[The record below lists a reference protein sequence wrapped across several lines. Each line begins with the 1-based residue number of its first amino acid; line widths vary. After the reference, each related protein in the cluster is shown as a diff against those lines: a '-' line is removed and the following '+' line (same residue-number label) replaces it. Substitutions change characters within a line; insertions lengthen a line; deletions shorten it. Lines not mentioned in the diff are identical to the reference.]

1 MVRFVPRV
9 VLLGVPSARLRAVL
23 LAVAALAACGGRH
36 RAQRPAKIENA
47 GLVEPAPASSAP
59 APPVMDDPD
68 PVLAPETLAALRL
81 HAPSPLPPPPADAS
95 NRFADD
101 ARAALFGRR
110 LFFDPRFSGKL
121 IDGDNDGSVRALGKK
136 GETGKVACAGCHL
149 PATVF
154 ADSRSVQ
161 QQTSLGAGW
170 GLRRA
175 PSLLDVGQSRVL
187 MWDGRRDAL
196 YNQVF
201 GPIES
206 EIEMNSSRLYA
217 AEQVFAHHRAEYEA
231 LFGTLP
237 PLGNAKRFPPLPATR
252 TGCDTLDTT
261 PKCTAPVVGAPGDHG
276 PFDALAPADQD
287 AVTRVVVNVGK
298 AIAAYERLLA
308 CGAGKFDRWM
318 NGDAAAMS
326 RSEQRG
332 AALFVG
338 KGRCADCHKGPFF
351 SDERFHNVGLKPT
364 PVATVF
370 LDANDE
376 GASLGLSLALRDTL
390 NVKGKYSDGY
400 DGRLPENVD
409 PAMKGAFRT
418 PRLRCSS
425 RRPSFMHTGQ
435 LRTIDDVVSF
445 FNRGGDP
452 YGYPGKNE
460 LRALDLS
467 ARERA
472 DLVAF
477 VAALD
482 GPGPPAELLAPP

>member
-1 MVRFVPRV
+1 MVRFVPRADLV
-9 VLLGVPSARLRAVL
+9 
-23 LAVAALAACGGRH
+23 AVAALVAFGGCH
-36 RAQRPAKIENA
+36 RAQRPARIESSVQLEA
-47 GLVEPAPASSAP
+47 HDASPIEVVEN
-59 APPVMDDPD
+59 DPD
-68 PVLAPETLAALRL
+68 PVLTPETLAALRL
-81 HAPSPLPPPPADAS
+81 HAPNPLPPAPPDAS
-95 NRFADD
+95 NRYADD
-101 ARAALFGRR
+101 PRAALFGRR
-110 LFFDPRFSGKL
+110 LFFDTRFSGKL

-136 GETGKVACAGCHL
+136 GDTGKVACAGCHL

-206 EIEMNSSRLYA
+206 EVEMNSSRLYA
-217 AEQVFAHHRAEYEA
+217 AQQTFANHRSEYEA
-231 LFGTLP
+231 VFGPLP
-237 PLGNAKRFPPLPATR
+237 PLGDRKRFPLVAAAR
-252 TGCDTLDTT
+252 TGCDTLDAT
-261 PKCTAPVVGAPGDHG
+261 PKCTAPIHGAPGDRG
-276 PFDALAPADQD
+276 PFDGLAPADQD
-287 AVTRVVVNVGK
+287 AVTRVVVNLGK
-298 AIAAYERLLA
+298 AIAAYERLLT

-318 NGDAAAMS
+318 QGDASALS

-338 KGRCADCHKGPFF
+338 KGRCADCHRGPFF
-351 SDERFHNVGLKPT
+351 SDEKFHNVGLKPT

-376 GASLGLSLALRDTL
+376 GASAGLSLVMKDPL
-390 NVKGKYSDGY
+390 NVKGKYSDGD
-400 DGRLPENVD
+400 DGRLPASLE
-409 PAMKGAFRT
+409 PAFKGAFRT

-425 RRPSFMHTGQ
+425 KRPSFMHTGQ
-435 LRTIDDVVSF
+435 LRAIEDVVSF

-460 LRALDLS
+460 LAALDLS
-467 ARERA
+467 TRERG